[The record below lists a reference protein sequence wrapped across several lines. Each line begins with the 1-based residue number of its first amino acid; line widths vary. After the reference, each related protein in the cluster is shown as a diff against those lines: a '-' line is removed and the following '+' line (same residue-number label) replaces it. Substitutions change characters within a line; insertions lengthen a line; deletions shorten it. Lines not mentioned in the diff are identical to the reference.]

1 MTHATKGAA
10 SPRLF
15 QPMPFLILVLL
26 AILAQG
32 ESAKLAFSS
41 LWHWGSEL
49 QLRHFTPT
57 TAWAFAPE
65 GSFLSLFRRAPS
77 PDLTV
82 HEWGTFT
89 SIAGPD
95 GRAIDWLPLSGSTD
109 LPSFVEHFRE
119 VNFKGGLRGTVR
131 METPVLYFYSPQ
143 ETTVSVDVSFRKG
156 LITEWYPRANSAN
169 RGLTSKDFTLYN
181 MKNPGAIS
189 WNSVHIDPHAAAD
202 FPTDNSRNHYYA
214 ARQTSSAPIEL
225 STSAGAQ
232 REKFLFYRGVAAFP
246 PPLNATLSGDG
257 TVTLQ
262 NHSSG
267 FAYFRGSD
275 LQVRHSF
282 SARTGLQPLTNP
294 LPASIPSASSAEVP
308 ASSEEG
314 VSDEIPNVILFERR
328 GERLGYR
335 VLDPLQDEGALAPPS
350 LDGSLDSVCST
361 LEGALVAQGLFPDE
375 AHAMLETWKNSWF
388 EEGSR
393 LIYIVPR
400 RFVDSVLPLYI
411 SPTPA
416 NTTRVFV
423 GRLELI
429 TPTTQKAVETAFA
442 TGDNATLANYS
453 RFLEAIL
460 ISMVQQTN
468 DEARQQGLLAYLNSL
483 PTP

>member
-10 SPRLF
+10 SPRLLH
-15 QPMPFLILVLL
+15 PMPFLILVLL
-26 AILAQG
+26 AVVAQG

-41 LWHWGSEL
+41 LWHWGSEHR
-49 QLRHFTPT
+49 LRHFTPT
-57 TAWAFAPE
+57 AAWALAPE
-65 GSFLSLFRRAPS
+65 ELFLSLLRRAPS
-77 PDLTV
+77 SDLTV

-143 ETTVSVDVSFRKG
+143 ETTVAVDVSFCKG

-169 RGLTSKDFTLYN
+169 SGLTSKDFTLYN

-189 WNSVHIDPHAAAD
+189 WNSVHIDPHAAGD
-202 FPTDNSRNHYYA
+202 FPTDNSQNHYYA

-225 STSAGAQ
+225 SASAGTQ

-246 PPLNATLSGDG
+246 PPLNATLSADN

-267 FAYFRGSD
+267 FASFRGSD

-282 SARTGLQPLTNP
+282 SVRTGLQPLTNL
-294 LPASIPSASSAEVP
+294 LPASP
-308 ASSEEG
+308 EEG
-314 VSDEIPNVILFERR
+314 IADEIPNVILFERR
-328 GERLGYR
+328 GELLGYR
-335 VLDPLQDEGALAPPS
+335 VLGPLQDEAALAPPS
-350 LDGSLDSVCST
+350 LDGSLDSLYST
-361 LEGALVAQGLFPDE
+361 LEGALIAQGLFPDE

-400 RFVDSVLPLYI
+400 PFVDSVLPLHI
-411 SPTPA
+411 NPTPA

-429 TPTTQKAVETAFA
+429 TPTTQKAVETAFV
-442 TGDNATLANYS
+442 TGDNATLAKYS
-453 RFLEAIL
+453 RFLEPIL
-460 ISMVQQTN
+460 ISMVQQTS
-468 DEARQQGLLAYLNSL
+468 DEARQQRLLAYLNSV